1 MAAGK
6 RCTGNKK
13 LTNPEEEKPTQ
24 TLRGE
29 VKWFDPTKGFGFIV
43 SDESPT
49 DILLHANVLRNFG
62 QGSVADGAG
71 ITVRVQKTAR
81 GVQAVEVLQIDPP
94 LGVGFG
100 LTEDADLVLSED
112 VANLPMEPARVK
124 WFDKGKGF
132 GFANVF
138 GRGEDVFIHVEVL
151 RQSGFADLQPGEAI
165 GLRIVE
171 GKRGRMAVQVLSWE
185 AAARQGA

>member
-1 MAAGK
+1 MEDDRPLPIVHGH
-6 RCTGNKK
+6 
-13 LTNPEEEKPTQ
+13 
-24 TLRGE
+24 
-29 VKWFDPTKGFGFIV
+29 VKWFDPAKGFGFIV
-43 SDESPT
+43 SEDSPS

-71 ITVRVQKTAR
+71 ITVKVQQTQR
-81 GVQAVEVLQIDPP
+81 GVQAVEVMSIEAPAGTQFALS
-94 LGVGFG
+94 
-100 LTEDADLVLSED
+100 ADDEHLVTAEEI
-112 VANLPMEPARVK
+112 AALPVEPGRVK

-138 GRGEDVFIHVEVL
+138 GRGEDVFVHVEVL
-151 RQSGFADLQPGEAI
+151 RQSGFADLQAGEAV

-185 AAARQGA
+185 AAARQGG